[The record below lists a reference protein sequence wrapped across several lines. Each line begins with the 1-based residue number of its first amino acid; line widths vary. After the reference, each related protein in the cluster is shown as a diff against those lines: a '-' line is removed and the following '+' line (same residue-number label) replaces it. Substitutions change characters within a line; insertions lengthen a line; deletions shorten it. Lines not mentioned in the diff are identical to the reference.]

1 MYLGL
6 HNPDHYLMLIIC
18 YPSKYNLKCLFADGS
33 SEISFIIAI
42 STLMQLYTTSAMTQ
56 PARRTFLPGH
66 VVVIICSLIIQT
78 LNLARTVHL
87 EHNTRTSL
95 KIAIFAYLGLLLL
108 SYPLLGY
115 IADVCLTRY
124 RTLKCSFIF
133 LIVGCTIGLL
143 TASSNTILKVFNTKQ
158 SISENASI
166 VGISIIGILITT
178 GVGLFE
184 ANALQFGLD
193 QLLEAPTLKLI
204 SFIHWYYWT
213 HNVVQLVAMYLMT
226 SSLVIDSSIN
236 HLPQH
241 EGLFIKNALVFTV
254 VAILG
259 LAAVGSLVL
268 LHKSKR
274 HLYILRAGLNPFKN
288 IYKVLKYS
296 WNHKVPEH
304 RSAFTYWEED
314 VPRRIDLGKNKYGG
328 PFTNEEVED
337 TKTFLRILPL
347 LLCLFGYHLAGD
359 GYSAPD
365 QLQRTSCPSLPVLLL
380 FVHNP
385 LHMSTLVVVVGIP
398 LYRLIINKCSR
409 YIKKVRMLN
418 KMWMGLY
425 LSLVQV
431 VFYIIVVI
439 NHDSKYWSQHKSVD
453 CIINTDQF
461 FKYSPG
467 IACLKIRLQ
476 LFYASC
482 ETLIDNPVD
491 NIYLWFIIPQLL
503 NGLSSLLVSMTVFE
517 FICAQAPRTTQGL
530 LIGLWYATFSIRYLL
545 VGLVDAF
552 LFERTSWLIFEGV
565 NVFLI
570 LVSLVLFSSVSRHYR
585 YRQRDEIVNVQGMI
599 EDTHEKWFDQ
609 EEEYMQERRAI
620 LSGLTR
626 TVK

>member
-1 MYLGL
+1 MQHSVSKRIPLLIYSITYSQYL
-6 HNPDHYLMLIIC
+6 YLTQS
-18 YPSKYNLKCLFADGS
+18 P
-33 SEISFIIAI
+33 
-42 STLMQLYTTSAMTQ
+42 TTSDMAQ
-56 PARRTFLPGH
+56 PARHTFLPGH
-66 VVVIICSLIIQT
+66 VVVIICSITIQLSNIART
-78 LNLARTVHL
+78 IHLEQLARSY
-87 EHNTRTSL
+87 N
-95 KIAIFAYLGLLLL
+95 KIASFAILGLLFL

-115 IADVCLTRY
+115 IADVCITRY
-124 RTLKCSFIF
+124 QTLKCSFIL
-133 LIVGCTIGLL
+133 LIIGCTIGL
-143 TASSNTILKVFNTKQ
+143 ILLFVSYF
-158 SISENASI
+158 
-166 VGISIIGILITT
+166 IGIIEFLEKRSLFNDEKSYHIITIIIFGIPLIALIIT

-184 ANALQFGLD
+184 ANAIQFGLD
-193 QLLEAPTLKLI
+193 QLLDAPTPKLI
-204 SFIHWYYWT
+204 AFIHWYYWT
-213 HNVVQLVAMYLMT
+213 HNVVQLVGMYLTIGWKTIEVSLHSIPSQYEAHFIQT
-226 SSLVIDSSIN
+226 S
-236 HLPQH
+236 
-241 EGLFIKNALVFTV
+241 LFFTY

-268 LHKSKR
+268 HHKSKR
-274 HLYILRAGLNPFKN
+274 HLYTLKAGLNPFKN

-296 WNHKVPEH
+296 WNHMVPEH

-314 VPRRIDLGKNKYGG
+314 IPRRIDLGKNKYGG

-380 FVHNP
+380 IVLNP

-409 YIKKVRMLN
+409 YIKKVRMLT

-431 VFYIIVVI
+431 VFNIIVVI
-439 NHDSKYWSQHKSVD
+439 NHDSKYWLQHSSVD
-453 CIINTDQF
+453 CTLNNDQYNY
-461 FKYSPG
+461 YSPEEECYHDRFG
-467 IACLKIRLQ
+467 FTVNI
-476 LFYASC
+476 SC
-482 ETLIDNPVD
+482 ETTDNPVD
-491 NIYLWFIIPQLL
+491 NTYLWFIIPQLL

-545 VGLVDAF
+545 VGLVDTF
-552 LFERTSWLIFEGV
+552 LFEKTSWLVFQGV
-565 NVFLI
+565 KVFLI
-570 LVSLVLFSSVSRHYR
+570 LVSLVLFSCVTRRYR

-599 EDTHEKWFDQ
+599 EDTHDKWLDQ

-620 LSGLTR
+620 LSGLT
-626 TVK
+626 TS

>member
-1 MYLGL
+1 
-6 HNPDHYLMLIIC
+6 
-18 YPSKYNLKCLFADGS
+18 
-33 SEISFIIAI
+33 
-42 STLMQLYTTSAMTQ
+42 MTQ

-66 VVVIICSLIIQT
+66 VVVIICSITIQ
-78 LNLARTVHL
+78 LSNIARNVHL
-87 EHNTRTSL
+87 ERHQRSYNS
-95 KIAIFAYLGLLLL
+95 IASFASLGLLFL

-124 RTLKCSFIF
+124 RTLKCSLIF
-133 LIVGCTIGLL
+133 LIVGGAIFCLLLSLVLPVSVIETLGKKSLL
-143 TASSNTILKVFNTKQ
+143 TEEDKRYIKTVQVIILVT
-158 SISENASI
+158 
-166 VGISIIGILITT
+166 LIALVIT

-184 ANALQFGLD
+184 ANAIQFGLD
-193 QLLEAPTLKLI
+193 QLLEAPTPKLI
-204 SFIHWYYWT
+204 AFIHWYYWT
-213 HNVVQLVAMYLMT
+213 HNVVQLVVMYLIVGWIT
-226 SSLVIDSSIN
+226 IEASLNS
-236 HLPQH
+236 LPSQY
-241 EGLFIKNALVFTV
+241 EEELIKNSYIFTV
-254 VAILG
+254 AAILG
-259 LAAVGSLVL
+259 LVAVGSLVL
-268 LHKSKR
+268 LHKSKS
-274 HLYILRAGLNPFKN
+274 HLHILRAGLNPFKN

-314 VPRRIDLGKNKYGG
+314 IPRRIDLGKDKYGG

-359 GYSAPD
+359 GYSAPN

-380 FVHNP
+380 IVLNP

-409 YIKKVRMLN
+409 YIKKVRMLT

-431 VFYIIVVI
+431 VFYIIVVF
-439 NHDSKYWSQHKSVD
+439 NHDSKYWLQRNPID
-453 CIINTDQF
+453 CMFNKHPNF
-461 FKYSPG
+461 RYSPTDV
-467 IACLKIRLQ
+467 CLKIRFEL
-476 LFYASC
+476 YNISC
-482 ETLIDNPVD
+482 ETTDNPVD
-491 NIYLWFIIPQLL
+491 NTYLWFIIPQLL

-552 LFERTSWLIFEGV
+552 LFEKTSWLIFEGV
-565 NVFLI
+565 KVFLI
-570 LVSLVLFSSVSRHYR
+570 LVSLMLFSCVSRRYR

-599 EDTHEKWFDQ
+599 EDTHEKWLDQ

-620 LSGLTR
+620 LSGLT
-626 TVK
+626 TS

>member
-1 MYLGL
+1 
-6 HNPDHYLMLIIC
+6 
-18 YPSKYNLKCLFADGS
+18 
-33 SEISFIIAI
+33 
-42 STLMQLYTTSAMTQ
+42 MTQ
-56 PARRTFLPGH
+56 PARHTFLPGH
-66 VVVIICSLIIQT
+66 VVVIICSISIQL
-78 LNLARTVHL
+78 LNTPRNINL
-87 EHNTRTSL
+87 EQHEQSYN
-95 KIAIFAYLGLLLL
+95 KIATTAFLGVSFI

-124 RTLKCSFIF
+124 RALKCSHIF
-133 LIVGCTIGLL
+133 LIVGCTIGLIMSLVSIFAKL
-143 TASSNTILKVFNTKQ
+143 TELFEKTSINSEAKHYLQILPM
-158 SISENASI
+158 IPLI
-166 VGISIIGILITT
+166 PLITT

-193 QLLEAPTLKLI
+193 QLLEAPTPKLI
-204 SFIHWYYWT
+204 AFIHWYYWT
-213 HNVVQLVAMYLMT
+213 HKVVQLVVMYLT
-226 SSLVIDSSIN
+226 IGWIATEASLKL
-236 HLPQH
+236 LPSY
-241 EGLFIKNALVFTV
+241 EAVFTNNTLLFIV

-259 LAAVGSLVL
+259 LATIGSLVL
-268 LHKSKR
+268 LHKSKH

-296 WNHKVPEH
+296 WNHKFPEH

-314 VPRRIDLGKNKYGG
+314 IPRRIDLGKNKYGG

-365 QLQRTSCPSLPVLLL
+365 QLQRTRCPSLPVLLL
-380 FVHNP
+380 IVLNP

-409 YIKKVRMLN
+409 YIKKIRMLT

-439 NHDSKYWSQHKSVD
+439 NHDSKYWLQHSSVPRV
-453 CIINTDQF
+453 IKLF
-461 FKYSPG
+461 PHYRYSTG
-467 IACLKIRLQ
+467 NACLKIRFG
-476 LFYASC
+476 LFNLSS
-482 ETLIDNPVD
+482 EMTDDPVD
-491 NIYLWFIIPQLL
+491 NTYLWFIIPQLL
-503 NGLSSLLVSMTVFE
+503 NGLSSLLVFMTVFE

-530 LIGLWYATFSIRYLL
+530 LIGLWYATFSIRYLF
-545 VGLVDAF
+545 VSLVDVF
-552 LFERTSWLIFEGV
+552 LFDNTSWLIFEGV
-565 NVFLI
+565 KVFLI
-570 LVSLVLFSSVSRHYR
+570 LVSLVLFLCVSRHYR

-599 EDTHEKWFDQ
+599 EDTHDKWLDQ

-620 LSGLTR
+620 LSGMT
-626 TVK
+626 TS